1 MEALLF
7 TGIIEEVGIIKAVQN
22 GHIEIKAKKVLEGTR
37 IGDSIAV
44 NGVCLTVTNMTSSHF
59 FADVMNET
67 FSRSNLS
74 SLLRGEKVNLERAMM
89 PGGRFGGHFVSGHI
103 DGTGKIVGM
112 ENDGNA
118 VWVRISAK
126 EEILRLIIEKGSV
139 AIDGISLTVAK
150 IFPESFSVSVIP
162 LTGKDTSLLGKK
174 RGDFVNIENDMIG
187 KYVHR
192 LMNAS
197 FQSQEERDEKILK
210 WLGN

>member
-1 MEALLF
+1 MF
-7 TGIIEEVGIIKAVQN
+7 TGIIEEVGIVRAVQN
-22 GHIEIKAKKVLEGTR
+22 GHIEIEAKKVLEGTR

-44 NGVCLTVTNMTSSHF
+44 NGVCLTVTKMTSSHF
-59 FADVMNET
+59 SADVMNET

-74 SLLRGEKVNLERAMM
+74 SLLHGDKVNLERAMS

-103 DGTGKIVGM
+103 DGTGKIIGM

-118 VWVRISAK
+118 VRVLISVQEK
-126 EEILRLIIEKGSV
+126 ILRLIIEKGSV

-150 IFPESFSVSVIP
+150 VFPESFSVSVIP
-162 LTGKDTSLLGKK
+162 LTGKDTSLLGKEK
-174 RGDFVNIENDMIG
+174 GALVNIENDMIG

>member
-1 MEALLF
+1 
-7 TGIIEEVGIIKAVQN
+7 
-22 GHIEIKAKKVLEGTR
+22 
-37 IGDSIAV
+37 
-44 NGVCLTVTNMTSSHF
+44 
-59 FADVMNET
+59 MNET

-74 SLLRGEKVNLERAMM
+74 SLLRGDKVNLERAMM

-112 ENDGNA
+112 ENDENA

-150 IFPESFSVSVIP
+150 VFPESFSVSVIP

>member
-1 MEALLF
+1 M
-7 TGIIEEVGIIKAVQN
+7 
-22 GHIEIKAKKVLEGTR
+22 
-37 IGDSIAV
+37 
-44 NGVCLTVTNMTSSHF
+44 
-59 FADVMNET
+59 
-67 FSRSNLS
+67 
-74 SLLRGEKVNLERAMM
+74 NLERAMS

-150 IFPESFSVSVIP
+150 VFPESFSVSVIP

-174 RGDFVNIENDMIG
+174 KGDFVNIENDMIG

-197 FQSQEERDEKILK
+197 SSSQEERDEKILK